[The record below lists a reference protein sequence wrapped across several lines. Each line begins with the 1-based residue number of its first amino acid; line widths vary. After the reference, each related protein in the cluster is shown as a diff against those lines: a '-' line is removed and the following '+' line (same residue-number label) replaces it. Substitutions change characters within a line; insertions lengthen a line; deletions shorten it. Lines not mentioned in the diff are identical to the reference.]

1 MKQAM
6 KTTAGAVLIAALLAG
21 CSSGGSP
28 AAQEEAGANAPAP
41 GGAAEK
47 PQAPAE
53 PLKLQMMV
61 PSYAEVPNMNDE
73 FWSEYQKRT
82 NTKLDI
88 QWVPSGDYDTK
99 FDLILASGNLPEI
112 VVGNSLSKPTLMN
125 AVKNGAFWDL
135 TPFLGDFS
143 SYPNLKAHA
152 APKAWDFLKVDGKYY
167 GVPRNR
173 TQIDPSLKIRKD
185 WLDKLNL
192 PVPQTLDEYTA
203 ALKQIVD
210 SDPAGNGKNATIGLI
225 NEGFLLAS
233 ADRPIL
239 AAFGG
244 FDPSYDSE
252 GGMIHKFLTPSYT
265 DLVDWTRQQYRDGV
279 ISKEFLSIKNTQA
292 EQLFTTGRVASYL
305 RNIWRDYSFEQEI
318 RKVQPDAEVISLPP
332 LQGPK
337 GYAIW
342 LQPGTLGAFY
352 ISKQVP
358 EAKVKQILDY
368 FESTMND
375 EYQELVYFGVEGVHY
390 QLVDGSKQLTDLGKK
405 QITANVQQPLPLMF
419 NDWAKVVNPAAPKA
433 YNDAKLQEVQ
443 VYAEKGKFDP
453 FDVIFSTAWTSV
465 WPKYENEWKS
475 TVAKAVMGEIS
486 MDDYKAYI
494 AKLNSMPE
502 FKQAYREFAQKYKE
516 YYGQ

>member
-1 MKQAM
+1 MKRAKSKWVAM
-6 KTTAGAVLIAALLAG
+6 TAAVAILAG
-21 CSSGGSP
+21 CSQTAEP
-28 AAQEEAGANAPAP
+28 APAP
-41 GGAAEK
+41 STAAK
-47 PQAPAE
+47 PGEQPKPAAAAE

-61 PSYAEVPNMNDE
+61 PSYADVPKMDDE
-73 FWSEYQKRT
+73 YWSEYQKRT
-82 NTKLDI
+82 GTKLEL

-99 FDLILASGNLPEI
+99 FDLVMASGNIPEI
-112 VVGNSLSKPTLMN
+112 IVGNSLGRPTLMN

-143 SYPNLKAHA
+143 KYPNLKKYA
-152 APKAWDFLKVDGKYY
+152 APKAWDFLKVDGKIY

-185 WLDKLNL
+185 WLDKLNI
-192 PVPQTLDEYTA
+192 PVPTTVDEYTA
-203 ALKQIVD
+203 ALKKIVD
-210 SDPAGNGKNATIGLI
+210 SDPGGNGKGATIGLI

-233 ADRPIL
+233 ADQPIL

-244 FDPSYDSE
+244 FDPAYNSE
-252 GGMIHKFLTPSYT
+252 GGMIHKNLTPAYT
-265 DLVDWTRQQYRDGV
+265 DLVAWTRKLYQDGI

-318 RKVQPDAEVISLPP
+318 KKVQPEAQVISLPP
-332 LQGPK
+332 LKGPK

-368 FESTMND
+368 FERTMTEEFQNLA
-375 EYQELVYFGVEGVHY
+375 YYGIEGVHY
-390 QLVDGSKQLTDLGKK
+390 KVVDGSPQLTDLGKK
-405 QITANVQQPLPLMF
+405 QITANVQQPLPLLF
-419 NDWAKVVNPAAPKA
+419 NDWAKVVNPAASKA
-433 YNDAKLQEVQ
+433 YNDAKLKEVQ

-453 FDVIFSTAWTSV
+453 FAVIFSDSWTAV

-475 TVAKAVMGEIS
+475 MVSKAAMGEIS
-486 MDDYKAYI
+486 MDEYKAYVD
-494 AKLNSMPE
+494 KLNNMPD
-502 FKQAYREFAQKYKE
+502 FKKAYQEFAKKYKE
-516 YYGQ
+516 YYG